1 MTRQTF
7 QHEGASPLP
16 VSPIDTVSVIELD
29 VAQVGVLQALFE
41 DNAEYFHAIQGAP
54 ASATEAYDELTEELP
69 AGWSFTRQY
78 RLGWQDRSGALRA
91 MANITSDLLA
101 PGVWHIGLFMLAKES
116 HGSGDA
122 QKLYRSLEA
131 WAFAQGAQWLR
142 LGVVLGNER
151 AERFWRASGFA
162 ECRTREGVEMGG
174 QINTIR
180 VMVKP
185 LRGGMLADYLQAV
198 PRDRPIS

>member
-1 MTRQTF
+1 M
-7 QHEGASPLP
+7 
-16 VSPIDTVSVIELD
+16 SPIDNLSVTELD
-29 VAQVGVLQALFE
+29 MAQVALLQALFE

-69 AGWSFTRQY
+69 AGWSFIRQY
-78 RLGWQDRSGALRA
+78 RLGWQEQSGALRA

-101 PGVWHIGLFMLAKES
+101 TGVWHVGLFMLAKER

-122 QKLYRSLEA
+122 QDLYRSLEA
-131 WAFAQGAQWLR
+131 WAFAQGAQWMR

-151 AERFWRASGFA
+151 AERFWRASGFI
-162 ECRTREGVEMGG
+162 ECRKRAGVEMGD
-174 QINTIR
+174 QINTVR

-198 PRDRPIS
+198 PRDRPNS